1 MAKLWIWYNCPELQ
15 GGTREI
21 SKVYFEHFPVP
32 LANEEQV
39 AIMAK
44 YATDRIQS
52 TANLKVVNSKF
63 QRALHRKF
71 ELDALPKKLQE
82 WHLLTYSD
90 FIKELGKKRIK
101 LTLSEET
108 ELEDYFLQEKDKAQ
122 ILKSKIEKTDKEID
136 RTVCALYGLT
146 EEETGYFNKRRNSIF

>member
-1 MAKLWIWYNCPELQ
+1 
-15 GGTREI
+15 
-21 SKVYFEHFPVP
+21 
-32 LANEEQV
+32 
-39 AIMAK
+39 
-44 YATDRIQS
+44 
-52 TANLKVVNSKF
+52 
-63 QRALHRKF
+63 
-71 ELDALPKKLQE
+71 LDALPKKLQE

-136 RTVCALYGLT
+136 RTVCALYGLA
-146 EEETGYFNKRRNSIF
+146 EEEIKIIEESV